1 MDEKYDEL
9 ICPYD
14 IDSNSIIDDELRELF
29 SGIPAGVR
37 MTVILDNCFSG
48 SGTKAPAFMDLRPRF
63 LPPSVRGKPELLNPF
78 AAKPKSKDL
87 FPQEGMNELLLSGCR
102 DNEFSYDA
110 NFGGIFH
117 GAMTYNAMDVILK
130 AKYKVTY
137 EQLHRRI
144 NLRLTKGNINQ
155 HPQLEGKKTFKSQ
168 ISHNVGWLRQ
178 VRLSYPGLASIDHL
192 FQAGATWPGESLILV
207 SIHEEPVFLAAKRLY
222 QYRNERFWCRRQMIL
237 PLEHNEDDT
246 KGALKQPQMGRFSST
261 RLLGKPGEQ
270 FYNSSLPRFC

>member
-1 MDEKYDEL
+1 MTKKALCIGINDYPYLGNDLRGCLNDAQSWAKLLIDHYDFQAPDVKLVLDSEATKVNWIKALKDLLAGAKQGDVLVFSNSSHGSYEVSTDMDEKYDEL

-29 SGIPAGVR
+29 TGIPAGVR

-48 SGTKAPAFMDLRPRF
+48 SGTKAPPFMDLRPRF

-78 AAKPKSKDL
+78 AAKPRSKDL

-110 NFGGIFH
+110 NFGGTFH

-155 HPQLEGKKTFKSQ
+155 HPQLEGKKSFKKSQ
-168 ISHNVGWLRQ
+168 IFV
-178 VRLSYPGLASIDHL
+178 
-192 FQAGATWPGESLILV
+192 
-207 SIHEEPVFLAAKRLY
+207 
-222 QYRNERFWCRRQMIL
+222 
-237 PLEHNEDDT
+237 
-246 KGALKQPQMGRFSST
+246 
-261 RLLGKPGEQ
+261 
-270 FYNSSLPRFC
+270 